1 MENKTPFNLEAEQAV
16 LGAIIINQANID
28 NISELLQPYHFYD
41 GVHGKIYEY
50 MVSQHLD
57 GKVFDGVILLRAFA
71 QDESVRAIGGAQ
83 YIGDLINAAIDDSVV
98 IDYAQMIAEL
108 AARRGLVMAA
118 QMLIKE
124 CESGFDGN
132 SDVEKIVSQHEQ
144 VVRDIFGNTKTN
156 TQLSAGS
163 LALQYVK
170 NLRNQE
176 DIGISTGIETLDEV
190 IGTLRAGHLWLV
202 GGRPA
207 MGKSAVA
214 LTVAQNIAMTG
225 KGVLFFSM
233 DMAADQVSTR
243 LLSMFCKDR
252 IEYRDITAAKVNDS
266 MQAQLNEA
274 AFALQSLPLEI
285 DDKRGRTVADILA
298 ATRRA
303 KAAFEAK
310 GIELGLVIVD
320 HLQKIKA
327 HNQNAN
333 DYSRATDNIRSLKDA
348 AMKMGAPVM
357 LCSQLSRGLESRDDK
372 RPRMS
377 DLRDSGAIEEEA
389 DVITLLYRDAYYA
402 RQMMDA
408 ETDGAEWE
416 KLESRF
422 NATRNDLDLISPK
435 VRQGEPKSVK
445 VNIDIGVNRIAV
457 RPRHDRFGVIY

>member
-1 MENKTPFNLEAEQAV
+1 MENKTPFNLEAEQAL
-16 LGAIIINQANID
+16 LGTMLID
-28 NISELLQPYHFYD
+28 NSIIDEITDIVKNEHFYEPIHQYLFSAILHIT
-41 GVHGKIYEY
+41 G
-50 MVSQHLD
+50 Q
-57 GKVFDGVILLRAFA
+57 GKVADGITLHSQLATTGLLK
-71 QDESVRAIGGAQ
+71 DIGGAN
-83 YIGDLINAAIDDSVV
+83 YIAILMDMCADSVAAIDYAKFILEQYQRREALRITSAFNSLILSDTERP
-98 IDYAQMIAEL
+98 IDALMAEFEGELQSLNSIGSNNAQF
-108 AARRGLVMAA
+108 
-118 QMLIKE
+118 K
-124 CESGFDGN
+124 
-132 SDVEKIVSQHEQ
+132 
-144 VVRDIFGNTKTN
+144 
-156 TQLSAGS
+156 AGDA
-163 LALQYVK
+163 ALQFAK
-170 NLRNQE
+170 DLRNGQGDGVFLGLSE
-176 DIGISTGIETLDEV
+176 LNDTIGRVGVGNLC
-190 IGTLRAGHLWLV
+190 LV

-457 RPRHDRFGVIY
+457 RPRHDRFGVVY